1 MNVIVLLLNTVC
13 KLSEPQL
20 SSSFLFCGEWGGG
33 PEKKRHLGMLLK
45 IYNDF

>member
-1 MNVIVLLLNTVC
+1 MTVIVLLFNTVC

-20 SSSFLFCGEWGGG
+20 SPSFLFWGEGVGGL
-33 PEKKRHLGMLLK
+33 KKRHLGMLLK